1 MLVPV
6 VRNANTLGIAVPPTG
21 DSRQPQIEGG
31 RCLVRAH
38 PRYRQSHRFPGGS
51 QGVAGQCAA
60 SPAARQIGQIGQI
73 DFAGPH
79 WLANIPCGCI
89 TGPRQVNP

>member
-1 MLVPV
+1 MPST
-6 VRNANTLGIAVPPTG
+6 RPSTLPSKPSIPRRLPGC
-21 DSRQPQIEGG
+21 GG
-31 RCLVRAH
+31 AMCCLARC
-38 PRYRQSHRFPGGS
+38 P
-51 QGVAGQCAA
+51 
-60 SPAARQIGQIGQI
+60 PAARQIGQIGQI